1 MARMGK
7 EEENYY
13 EEEKGETYSTNAMDP
28 VLSTPSDTLLNM
40 TQQDFE
46 FIMATN
52 PFILKHLCVAA
63 SLEMSEEDDLLN

>member
-1 MARMGK
+1 MG
-7 EEENYY
+7 EEEEDYQA
-13 EEEKGETYSTNAMDP
+13 EEEEQAYSANAMDP
-28 VLSTPSDTLLNM
+28 ILSTPASTLLNM

-63 SLEMSEEDDLLN
+63 SIEMNEEENLLN

>member
-1 MARMGK
+1 MVRMGEEDENYQ
-7 EEENYY
+7 EEE
-13 EEEKGETYSTNAMDP
+13 EEQAYSTNAMDP
-28 VLSTPSDTLLNM
+28 ILSTPASTLLNM

-63 SLEMSEEDDLLN
+63 SIEMNEEENLLN

>member
-1 MARMGK
+1 MVRMGE
-7 EEENYY
+7 EEENYQA
-13 EEEKGETYSTNAMDP
+13 EEEEQAYSANAMEP
-28 VLSTPSDTLLNM
+28 ILSTPASTLLNM

-63 SLEMSEEDDLLN
+63 SIEMNEEENLLN

>member
-1 MARMGK
+1 MGE
-7 EEENYY
+7 EEENYQA
-13 EEEKGETYSTNAMDP
+13 EEEEQTYSANAMDP
-28 VLSTPSDTLLNM
+28 ILSTPASTLLNM

-63 SLEMSEEDDLLN
+63 SIEMNEEENLLN

>member
-1 MARMGK
+1 MVRMG
-7 EEENYY
+7 EEEEDYQA
-13 EEEKGETYSTNAMDP
+13 EEEEQAYSANAMDP
-28 VLSTPSDTLLNM
+28 ILSTPASTLLNM

-63 SLEMSEEDDLLN
+63 SIEMNEEENLLN